1 MSKAYRSNLTWSQWE
16 LISDL
21 FPEEKPGG
29 RPWKLVLFTVVNAI
43 LYVLCEGCTWRGL
56 PGDFPAWSTVY
67 GYFWRWGKDGTWLK
81 VHDQLYQW
89 VRVDA
94 LREPSPSEAAV
105 DSQSVE
111 TATMIFIE
119 VGYDA
124 GKKIHGR
131 KRHLSVDMLG
141 LVLRVLV
148 TSASLR

>member
-29 RPWKLVLFTVVNAI
+29 RPRKLGLFTVVNAI
-43 LYVLCEGCTWRGL
+43 LYVLSQGCTWPGL

-67 GYFWRWGKDGTWLK
+67 GDFWRWGKDGTWLK

-94 LREPSPSEAAV
+94 LREPSPTGTPQLIAN
-105 DSQSVE
+105 QW
-111 TATMIFIE
+111 
-119 VGYDA
+119 
-124 GKKIHGR
+124 KQQQ
-131 KRHLSVDMLG
+131 
-141 LVLRVLV
+141 
-148 TSASLR
+148 